1 MTKPHRIVEVKLD
14 SQSLGPGSTEI
25 EIERHKTI
33 SDLLDENSFKL
44 AEPENA
50 QGPYKL
56 HLRLTDDRLLMQVGC
71 NASGHEEDVSLPL
84 SPLKRHI
91 KDYSIVCDNFYKTAK
106 AGEMHRLEAIDAGRR
121 SIHDEAAELLTE
133 TLENKVILDKPTARR
148 LFTLLYVLHIR
159 NNPTLT

>member
-1 MTKPHRIVEVKLD
+1 MTKPNRIVEVKLD

-44 AEPENA
+44 AEPASAE
-50 QGPYKL
+50 GPYKL
-56 HLRLTDDRLLMQVGC
+56 HLRLTEDRLHMQVGC
-71 NASGHEEDVSLPL
+71 
-84 SPLKRHI
+84 

-121 SIHDEAAELLTE
+121 SIHDEAAELLAE